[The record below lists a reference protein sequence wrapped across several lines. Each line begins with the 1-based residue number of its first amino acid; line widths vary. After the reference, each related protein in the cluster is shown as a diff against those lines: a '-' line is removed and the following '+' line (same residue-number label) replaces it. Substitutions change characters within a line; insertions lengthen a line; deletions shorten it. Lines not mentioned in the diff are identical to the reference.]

1 MMKTAKKI
9 YMFLL
14 FAFLYAPIFVM
25 IILSFNDSKSRTIFT
40 GFTFKWYEQLFSNEV
55 ILKSL
60 VVTLII
66 AITSSI
72 FATLLG
78 TLAAVGINRMK
89 KLSRKLV
96 LNISYMPVLN
106 PEIITGVSLLLLFA
120 VVKNY
125 TGSWVFGWPSLF
137 IAHVTFNVP
146 YVILSVLPKL
156 RQMDERLYE
165 AALDLGCNEKQAFF
179 KVVLP
184 EISPGI
190 ISGFLIAITY
200 SIDDFVISYFTSGT
214 LQTLP
219 IVIFSMTRKKVSP
232 EINALSTIMFVIVLA
247 ILLLINLKDIS
258 DEKKLNIKQ
267 EA

>member
-1 MMKTAKKI
+1 MKSAKKI
-9 YMFLL
+9 YMVLL
-14 FAFLYAPIFVM
+14 FAFLYLPIFVM
-25 IILSFNDSKSRTIFT
+25 IFSSFNDSKSRTIFA
-40 GFTFKWYEQLFSNEV
+40 GFTLRWYEELFQNEV
-55 ILKSL
+55 VLKSL
-60 VVTLII
+60 ATTLVI
-66 AITSSI
+66 ALVSSVI
-72 FATLLG
+72 ATLLG
-78 TLAAVGINRMK
+78 TFAAVGIHRMK
-89 KLSRKLV
+89 KLPQKII

-120 VVKNY
+120 VAKNFA
-125 TGSWVFGWPSLF
+125 GSWVFGWPSLL
-137 IAHVTFNVP
+137 IAHITFNVP
-146 YVILSVLPKL
+146 YIILSVLPKL

-232 EINALSTIMFVIVLA
+232 EINALSTIMFVAVLA
-247 ILLLINLKDIS
+247 ILLLINFKDTR
-258 DEKKLNIKQ
+258 DQKKLNLKQ
-267 EA
+267 EI